1 MLILLHRPFAKT
13 FGVIRGAVKLCESL
27 ATSLFAASAA
37 YLACVAG
44 DTYSVSA
51 GPCHSSE
58 DTQIYGSPWAGDPRG
73 GFVVHGRLS
82 HDYAA
87 HSLPQH
93 YWFRWRY
100 TRQRCIS
107 LTRLPSRDLFFYE
120 KPEGRARPWF
130 ASIIFRKRL
139 SSSLSAFRFSNTMHH
154 GQRQRICGE

>member
-1 MLILLHRPFAKT
+1 MHSAFISSILAMFLVCVGSITPAFRQNFRRYWRVSSCLSPWPHLCLRLRPHTWHALPRTLIL
-13 FGVIRGAVKLCESL
+13 
-27 ATSLFAASAA
+27 
-37 YLACVAG
+37 
-44 DTYSVSA
+44 VSA

-58 DTQIYGSPWAGDPRG
+58 DTKIYGSPWAGDPRG

-82 HDYAA
+82 HDNAA

-120 KPEGRARPWF
+120 KPEGRARPWC
-130 ASIIFRKRL
+130 ASTIF
-139 SSSLSAFRFSNTMHH
+139 
-154 GQRQRICGE
+154 I